1 MHLKRNTVKK
11 NGKVYEYAKIVQ
23 SVRREDGQVTQE
35 VVKNLGRMK
44 TEEDWEWA
52 ESVLEAMKKEEEVP
66 ELRNLEVKKQFEYGG
81 VLVAEELWE
90 EYGVKGALMNSIG
103 DRKPEFEFER
113 IAFLLAVN
121 RLYDPSSDLSAWRWI
136 NERVYPREDVEKQ
149 WIYRSLDLLAEE
161 KDEIEKNIFE
171 NLADSLNLSLDL
183 VFYDLTSSYFEGEGP
198 DLANFGYSR
207 DHRDDREQIVLGVV
221 MCGGVP
227 IAHEV
232 WKGNTV
238 DKSTLKETVE
248 QLKERFEIEKM
259 VFVADR
265 GVMTM
270 PNLKELEDAGYEY
283 ILSTKRR
290 KDDLAEKLLEKE
302 VPGDEKQRT
311 EEVHREKV
319 DDETRRYILCLDEKT
334 RKDRLEKLNEIREEK
349 EKELQDL
356 KERFEK
362 SRSGKGRGRPMT
374 KKGAMKQ
381 AEKILGKNKRL
392 FDIDINETIKWVL
405 NEEAWEHEKKM
416 AGKFLLVTT
425 SDLEPSKAMEAYKD
439 LKDVEKAFDELKNFL
454 KIRPIYHRT
463 DKRVKGHV
471 YVCILALLL
480 KRLIE
485 KKTDESFNKTI
496 RKLGKL
502 KASEI
507 KFRGRKIIQ
516 RNQINDAQRQVFES
530 LEVIEP
536 PKVLSVE
543 TKNQG

>member
-1 MHLKRNTVKK
+1 MHLKKTRVKK
-11 NGKVYEYAKIVQ
+11 DGKVYEYAKIVQ
-23 SVRREDGQVTQE
+23 SVRREDGVSSEE

-66 ELRNLEVKKQFEYGG
+66 ELRDLEVKKQFDYGG

-90 EYGVKGALMNSIG
+90 EYGIKGALMNSIE

-113 IAFLLAVN
+113 IVLLLAVN
-121 RLYDPSSDLSAWRWI
+121 RLYDPSSDLSAYRWI
-136 NERVYPREDVEKQ
+136 NERIYPREDVEKQ

-161 KDEIEKNIFE
+161 KGKIERNIFE
-171 NLADSLNLSLDL
+171 NLVESLDLSLDL
-183 VFYDLTSSYFEGEGP
+183 VFYDLTSTYFEGEGP

-207 DHRDDREQIVLGVV
+207 DHRGDREQIVLGVM

-238 DKSTLKETVE
+238 DKSTLEKTVE
-248 QLKERFEIEKM
+248 QLRERFDIEKM

-270 PNLKELEDAGYEY
+270 PNLEELEDVGYEY

-302 VPGDEKQRT
+302 VPGDKRLRA
-311 EEVHREKV
+311 EEVHREEV
-319 DDETRRYILCLDEKT
+319 DDVTRRYVLCLDEKT
-334 RKDRLEKLNEIREEK
+334 REERLETLKEIRK
-349 EKELQDL
+349 EKEEELKDL

-392 FDIDINETIKWVL
+392 FNVDINETIQWKL
-405 NEEAWEHEKKM
+405 NREAWKYEKAI

-425 SDLEPSKAMEAYKD
+425 SDLKPGKAMKAYKD
-439 LKDVEKAFDELKNFL
+439 LKDVEKAFNELKNFL
-454 KIRPIYHRT
+454 KIRPIYHHT

-471 YVCILALLL
+471 YICILALLL

-485 KKTDESFNKTI
+485 KKTDKPFNKTMQE
-496 RKLGKL
+496 LEKL
-502 KASEI
+502 KISKIE
-507 KFRGRKIIQ
+507 FRGKKILQ
-516 RNQINDAQRQVFES
+516 RNQINNAQRRVFES
-530 LEVIEP
+530 LEV
-536 PKVLSVE
+536 
-543 TKNQG
+543 